1 MTEGGLG
8 ACLLAV
14 AGSELSSL
22 WRIELLHPAVVH
34 FPVALTLVGSGFWLL
49 GVAAARWARLSPFR
63 LSSLVLLCL
72 AAVSAWAAVQT
83 GLWAD
88 EVVGR
93 ELFDPRPLKDHEN
106 NAFIVAWLLTAAAL
120 ADLLRRSRLVPAW
133 GRTLGPWLVA
143 GLLVAAC
150 GVLAYV
156 AHLGASLVYQQG
168 AGVIMPGAGS

>member
-1 MTEGGLG
+1 MIEAGLG
-8 ACLLAV
+8 ACHLAA
-14 AGSELSSL
+14 AGRELSSM

-34 FPVALTLVGSGFWLL
+34 FPVALTLVGTGFWLL
-49 GVAAARWARLSPFR
+49 GVAAARWPRLSPFR

-88 EVVGR
+88 DVVGR

-106 NAFIVAWLLTAAAL
+106 NAFIVAWMLTAAAL
-120 ADLLRRSRLVPAW
+120 ADLLRRWRPVPQW
-133 GRTLGPWLVA
+133 GRKLAPWLVA

-150 GVLAYV
+150 GVVAYV
-156 AHLGASLVYQQG
+156 AHLGAGLVYQQG
-168 AGVIMPGAGS
+168 AGVILPGAGS